1 MSSLAADLDLQ
12 AILLVA
18 AAILVLVFLFILL
31 KFFKLWIQAYFSK
44 ADVTLFSLVGMW
56 LRKVNASVIV
66 NSKITAVQAGIR
78 ISTQELESLYL
89 AGGHV
94 PNVVRALVAADR
106 AGIPLDFKTASG
118 IDLAGRNVLEAIQTS
133 VNPKVIDCPDPSKG
147 KETIDAVAKNGIQIL
162 ARARVTVRTN
172 IRQLVG
178 GATDETIIA
187 RVGEGI
193 VATIGAATDHR
204 EVLASPDLISK
215 AVLAKGLD
223 AGTAYEILSI
233 DIADV
238 NVGDN
243 IGARLQADQA
253 EADKRVAQ
261 AKAEERRALAVA
273 REQEMQAAVVE
284 NRAKVVA
291 AEAEIPMAIA
301 SAFRAGHLGVMDFY
315 RLKNLQA
322 DTDMRRGLGGS
333 ERGDAGGRPSSGS

>member
-1 MSSLAADLDLQ
+1 MSLIAADITPGTIAL
-12 AILLVA
+12 IVGGVLLF
-18 AAILVLVFLFILL
+18 VFLIILL

-44 ADVTLFSLVGMW
+44 AQVPLFALVGMW
-56 LRKVNASVIV
+56 LRKVNAGVIV
-66 NSKITAVQAGIR
+66 NSRIMAVQAGLKVD
-78 ISTQELESLYL
+78 TPELEALYL

-94 PNVVRALVAADR
+94 PNVIRAMVAADR

-193 VATIGAATDHR
+193 VATIGSAHDHK
-204 EVLASPDLISK
+204 EVLANPDRISK

-273 REQEMQAAVVE
+273 REQEMQAEVVE
-284 NRAKVVA
+284 NRAKVVL

-301 SAFRAGHLGVMDFY
+301 AAFKAGHLGVLDY
-315 RLKNLQA
+315 YNLKNVQA
-322 DTDMRRGLGGS
+322 DTDMRRSLSGGEKGTS
-333 ERGDAGGRPSSGS
+333 